1 MAFMSIFYAKKVTK
15 RGELHMKT
23 RNESNKL
30 AKECIVTAL
39 IELMKVRDFHSITIT
54 DLTKK
59 AGVSRMAYYR
69 NYTSKE
75 DILNKFI
82 DEVGSGIHEKLSCI
96 STDNDLYNYYLALLE
111 QLGSYN
117 DLAITTYKAGLGE
130 LILAEITKQMAITFP
145 PTDASPTEKYRHL
158 YLAGAFY
165 NTFIEWLKNGQVESC
180 AEMAR
185 ICLTFTHEGLALPQ
199 KKGTKQP

>member
-1 MAFMSIFYAKKVTK
+1 
-15 RGELHMKT
+15 MKS

-39 IELMKVRDFHSITIT
+39 IELMKAHDFHSITIT

-75 DILNKFI
+75 DILNKFV
-82 DEVGSGIHEKLSCI
+82 DEVGADIHEKLPLI
-96 STDNDLYNYYLALLE
+96 KTETDLYNYYYALLD
-111 QLGSYN
+111 QLSSYN

-130 LILAEITKQMAITFP
+130 VILSQITKQMTLTFP
-145 PTDASPTEKYRHL
+145 PQNNSPAERYRCL
-158 YLAGAFY
+158 YLSGAFY
-165 NTFIEWLKNGQVESC
+165 NIFIEWLKNGQKESC
-180 AEMAR
+180 ADMAR
-185 ICLTFTHEGLALPQ
+185 ICLAFTHEGFALPQ
-199 KKGTKQP
+199 KKGIEEK

>member
-1 MAFMSIFYAKKVTK
+1 
-15 RGELHMKT
+15 MKT
-23 RNESNKL
+23 KNESNKL

-39 IELMKVRDFHSITIT
+39 IELMKVHDFHSITIT

-75 DILNKFI
+75 DILNKFV
-82 DEVGSGIHEKLSCI
+82 DEVGAGIHEKLSNI
-96 STDNDLYNYYLALLE
+96 STDNDLYNYYYELLE

-117 DLAITTYKAGLGE
+117 DLAITTYNAGLGE
-130 LILAEITKQMAITFP
+130 LILSEITKQMAITFP
-145 PTDASPTEKYRHL
+145 PRDTSSIEKYRHL

-165 NTFIEWLKNGQVESC
+165 NTFIEWLKTGQRETC
-180 AEMAR
+180 AEMAL
-185 ICLTFTHEGLALPQ
+185 ICLTFTHEGFALPS
-199 KKGTKQP
+199 KKGAAKQ

>member
-1 MAFMSIFYAKKVTK
+1 
-15 RGELHMKT
+15 MKSK
-23 RNESNKL
+23 NESNKL

-82 DEVGSGIHEKLSCI
+82 DDVGADVHERLADI
-96 STDNDLYNYYLALLE
+96 YTDSDVYNYYYALLE

-130 LILAEITKQMAITFP
+130 LILSQINKQMALTFP
-145 PTDASPTEKYRHL
+145 STGDAPVDHYRHL

-165 NTFIEWLKNGQVESC
+165 NIFIEWLKNGQRESC
-180 AEMAR
+180 AEIAR
-185 ICLTFTHEGLALPQ
+185 LCCTLNREGISLPQ
-199 KKGTKQP
+199 KKG

>member
-1 MAFMSIFYAKKVTK
+1 MN
-15 RGELHMKT
+15 MKQ

-54 DLTKK
+54 DLTRK

-75 DILNKFI
+75 DILNKFV
-82 DEVGSGIHEKLSCI
+82 DEVGAGVHDKLSSI
-96 STDNDLYNYYLALLE
+96 STDTDLYNYYYALLE

-117 DLAITTYKAGLGE
+117 DLAITTYNAGLGE

-145 PTDASPTEKYRHL
+145 PRNASSAEKYRHI

-165 NTFIEWLKNGQVESC
+165 NTFIEWLKNGQTESC
-180 AEMAR
+180 ADMAR
-185 ICLTFTHEGLALPQ
+185 LCLTFTHEGFALPQ
-199 KKGTKQP
+199 KKGSEKQ

>member
-1 MAFMSIFYAKKVTK
+1 
-15 RGELHMKT
+15 MKSK
-23 RNESNKL
+23 NESNKL

-39 IELMKVRDFHSITIT
+39 IELMKARDFHSITIT
-54 DLTKK
+54 DLTNK

-82 DEVGSGIHEKLSCI
+82 DDVGTDVHEQLADI
-96 STDNDLYNYYLALLE
+96 YTDSDVYNYYYALLE

-130 LILAEITKQMAITFP
+130 LILSQINKQMALTFP
-145 PTDASPTEKYRHL
+145 SAGDTPTDHYRHL

-165 NTFIEWLKNGQVESC
+165 NIFIEWLKNGQRESC
-180 AEMAR
+180 AEIAR
-185 ICLTFTHEGLALPQ
+185 LCCTLNREGISLPK
-199 KKGTKQP
+199 KKG

>member
-1 MAFMSIFYAKKVTK
+1 
-15 RGELHMKT
+15 MKT

-39 IELMKVRDFHSITIT
+39 IELMKVRDYHSITII

-75 DILNKFI
+75 DIINKFA
-82 DEVGSGIHEKLSCI
+82 DEVGASIHEKLI
-96 STDNDLYNYYLALLE
+96 SMLPNADVFDYYFELFA
-111 QLGSYN
+111 QLGSYS
-117 DLAITTYKAGLGE
+117 DLMLTAYAAGLGE
-130 LILAEITKQMAITFP
+130 LIHSQITKNMALTFP
-145 PTDASPTEKYRHL
+145 PEGDTYEDKYRHV

-165 NTFIEWLKNGQVESC
+165 NIFIEWLQSGQKESV
-180 AEMAR
+180 ADMAR
-185 ICLTFTHEGLALPQ
+185 LCSSLACEGCRLAL
-199 KKGTKQP
+199 KKGVKSDE

>member
-1 MAFMSIFYAKKVTK
+1 
-15 RGELHMKT
+15 MKSK
-23 RNESNKL
+23 NESNKL

-39 IELMKVRDFHSITIT
+39 IELMKIQDYNTITIT

-75 DILNKFI
+75 DIINKFA
-82 DEVGSGIHEKLSCI
+82 DDVGASIHDKLVGMLPRASVF
-96 STDNDLYNYYLALLE
+96 DYYFELFA

-117 DLAITTYKAGLGE
+117 DLCLTAYHAGLGE
-130 LILAEITKQMAITFP
+130 LIHSQITKNMALTFP
-145 PTDASPTEKYRHL
+145 PEGDTTTDRYRHV

-165 NTFIEWLKNGQVESC
+165 NIFIQWLQNGQKESV
-180 AEMAR
+180 ADMAKL
-185 ICLTFTHEGLALPQ
+185 CCSLSCEGCKLSF
-199 KKGTKQP
+199 

>member
-1 MAFMSIFYAKKVTK
+1 M
-15 RGELHMKT
+15 RT

-54 DLTKK
+54 DLAKK

-75 DILNKFI
+75 DILNKFV
-82 DEVGSGIHEKLSCI
+82 DDVGADIHEKLTTLCSD
-96 STDNDLYNYYLALLE
+96 SDVYNYYYALLE
-111 QLGSYN
+111 HLGCYN
-117 DLAITTYKAGLGE
+117 DLAITAYRAGLGE
-130 LILAEITKQMAITFP
+130 LILEQISKQMALTFP
-145 PTDASPTEKYRHL
+145 SSDDTPLGKYRHL

-165 NTFIEWLKNGQVESC
+165 NIFIEWLKNGQCESC
-180 AEMAR
+180 ADMAR
-185 ICLTFTHEGLALPQ
+185 LCCVLTREGCPLPFE
-199 KKGTKQP
+199 KGENK

>member
-1 MAFMSIFYAKKVTK
+1 M
-15 RGELHMKT
+15 RT

-39 IELMKVRDFHSITIT
+39 IELMKVRDFHDITIT
-54 DLTKK
+54 DLTRK

-82 DEVGSGIHEKLSCI
+82 DDVGTSIHEKLPRIASQ
-96 STDNDLYNYYLALLE
+96 DDLFHYYFALLD

-117 DLAITTYKAGLGE
+117 DLAITAYRAGLGE
-130 LILAEITKQMAITFP
+130 LILSQISKQMALTFP
-145 PTDASPTEKYRHL
+145 THGGASLERYRHL

-165 NTFIEWLKNGQVESC
+165 NIFIEWVKSGQHESPADVAKLC
-180 AEMAR
+180 
-185 ICLTFTHEGLALPQ
+185 CTLTLGGCSLPLE
-199 KKGTKQP
+199 KGNTEQ

>member
-1 MAFMSIFYAKKVTK
+1 
-15 RGELHMKT
+15 MKSK
-23 RNESNKL
+23 NESNKL

-82 DEVGSGIHEKLSCI
+82 DDVGSEIHEQLSQI
-96 STDNDLYNYYLALLE
+96 STDSDVYNYYYALLE

-117 DLAITTYKAGLGE
+117 NLAITVYQAGLGE
-130 LILAEITKQMAITFP
+130 LILSQINKQMALTFP
-145 PTDASPTEKYRHL
+145 SLGEAPIDRYRHL

-165 NTFIEWLKNGQVESC
+165 NIFIEWLKNGQKESC

-185 ICLTFTHEGLALPQ
+185 LCCSLTREGFPLPQ
-199 KKGTKQP
+199 EKGKHEL